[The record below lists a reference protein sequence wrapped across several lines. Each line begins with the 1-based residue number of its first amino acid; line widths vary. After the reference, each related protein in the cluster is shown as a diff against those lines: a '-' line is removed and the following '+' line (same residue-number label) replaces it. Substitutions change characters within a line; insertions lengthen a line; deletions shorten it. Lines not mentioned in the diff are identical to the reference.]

1 MITNPFRATGSAPG
15 ASDDARK
22 RMLAA
27 RDRIRRNLSPEFRV
41 GIDPDEAEVVG
52 GSAPMTPEFRGGR

>member
-1 MITNPFRATGSAPG
+1 MFTNPFRATDSAPG
-15 ASDDARK
+15 VPDDARK

-27 RDRIRRNLSPEFRV
+27 RDRIRRYLSPEFCA